1 MSGARFPR
9 IYREQLRAEMRVSNS
24 AAIQGRLNLD

>member
-9 IYREQLRAEMRVSNS
+9 IYREQLRAEMRVRNS